1 LSRLLIQ
8 IKFSSRVLKIFKGII
23 FYFTLVVNL
32 YLILMNRRKEVIKNP
47 KYETNFLKNQVD
59 SNKRKLSSSDEDESS
74 KDKKHEKT
82 EKGISTK
89 DKVDQNNEQRLRT
102 AIEEK
107 NMIVLQ
113 GDDSIWKKNKESS
126 DLLIDEKKSKED
138 EFEEYLED
146 LLF

>member
-1 LSRLLIQ
+1 
-8 IKFSSRVLKIFKGII
+8 
-23 FYFTLVVNL
+23 
-32 YLILMNRRKEVIKNP
+32 MNRRKEVIKNP